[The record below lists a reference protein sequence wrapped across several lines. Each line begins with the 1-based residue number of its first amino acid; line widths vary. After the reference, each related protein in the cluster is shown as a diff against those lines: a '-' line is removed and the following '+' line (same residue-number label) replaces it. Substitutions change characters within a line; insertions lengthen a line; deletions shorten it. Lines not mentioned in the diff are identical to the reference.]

1 MIARLRTRDV
11 VRALAALAIVLLAAC
26 ARHRD
31 VTVITFWTIGREGEV
46 VRELLDDFERAHPG
60 VRVESQQMPLTAAHE
75 KLLTAFAGD
84 SLPDIGQLG
93 NTWIPEL
100 ATLGALAREK
110 KIGAEVL
117 KKAIGDLAINSEKPN
132 PATS

>member
-1 MIARLRTRDV
+1 RFHWRLARRARRRQHDRRGTVSATRRARGL
-11 VRALAALAIVLLAAC
+11 VRAVAVLALVLLAPAC
-26 ARHRD
+26 ARHDD
-31 VTVITFWTIGREGEV
+31 VTVIRFWTIGREGEV
-46 VRELLDDFERAHPG
+46 VRELLDEFERAHPG

-100 ATLGALAREK
+100 ATLGALEPLQPY
-110 KIGAEVL
+110 V
-117 KKAIGDLAINSEKPN
+117 D
-132 PATS
+132 